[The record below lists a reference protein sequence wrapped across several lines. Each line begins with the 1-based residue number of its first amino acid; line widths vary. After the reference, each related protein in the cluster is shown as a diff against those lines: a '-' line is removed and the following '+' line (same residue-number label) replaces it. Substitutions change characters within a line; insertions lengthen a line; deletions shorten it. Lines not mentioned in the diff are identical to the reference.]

1 VVYQLILR
9 LNLLTLKFQKHGNVS
24 PKLSN
29 SKPFTLFYSSPTPV
43 SQYFLAQWFDSPKW
57 QQRDRSID
65 GRSIGAS
72 NSELIQ
78 SLHFSR
84 LMVPAM
90 SLIFLL
96 PMSLSL
102 VIAVISQQSSDDLA
116 EITGLAAIVSLI
128 LSLVLAPWQLQL
140 FILLLMSTRALS
152 NA

>member
-1 VVYQLILR
+1 
-9 LNLLTLKFQKHGNVS
+9 
-24 PKLSN
+24 
-29 SKPFTLFYSSPTPV
+29 
-43 SQYFLAQWFDSPKW
+43 
-57 QQRDRSID
+57 
-65 GRSIGAS
+65 
-72 NSELIQ
+72 
-78 SLHFSR
+78 
-84 LMVPAM
+84 MVPAM